1 MGEDNSPRCEFSA
14 RAKDYQGWS
23 NAEQPLVQGLTG
35 AGRGWPASH
44 LSNWGGL
51 SLSFARRLITA
62 PLCPVTPIN
71 PSDDCVFHLNVGS
84 WSRSVQN
91 RSQSLK

>member
-23 NAEQPLVQGLTG
+23 NAERPLVQGLTG

-44 LSNWGGL
+44 LSSWGAGSASHL
-51 SLSFARRLITA
+51 PDFNYCPSLPGHAHQ
-62 PLCPVTPIN
+62 PV
-71 PSDDCVFHLNVGS
+71 
-84 WSRSVQN
+84 
-91 RSQSLK
+91 K

>member
-23 NAEQPLVQGLTG
+23 NAERPLVQGLTG

-51 SLSFARRLITA
+51 SLSFARL
-62 PLCPVTPIN
+62 
-71 PSDDCVFHLNVGS
+71 
-84 WSRSVQN
+84 
-91 RSQSLK
+91 